1 MTYIK
6 FGPAS
11 DFDAFNKKIHNFFD
25 EMPNIGVDINYS
37 VKPRTDFYSDEYNVY
52 IDVEIPGVKKEDIKI
67 LLKDNILTLS
77 GEKKDLSKKNPSSR
91 VVKSERTFGPF
102 NRSFELPNELN
113 TDSIEATFSDGI
125 LTITIAKKTQN
136 NTQEK
141 EIKIN

>member
-11 DFDAFNKKIHNFFD
+11 DFDTFNKKIHNFFD
-25 EMPNIGVDINYS
+25 EFPNIGVDINYS
-37 VKPRTDFYSDEYNVY
+37 VKPRADFYSDENKVY

-67 LLKDNILTLS
+67 LLKENTLILS
-77 GEKKDLSKKNPSSR
+77 GEKKDLTKNSKSSQ
-91 VVKSERTFGPF
+91 VIKSERNFGPF
-102 NRSFELPNELN
+102 NRSFQLPNDLN
-113 TDSIEATFSDGI
+113 TDNIEASFLDGI